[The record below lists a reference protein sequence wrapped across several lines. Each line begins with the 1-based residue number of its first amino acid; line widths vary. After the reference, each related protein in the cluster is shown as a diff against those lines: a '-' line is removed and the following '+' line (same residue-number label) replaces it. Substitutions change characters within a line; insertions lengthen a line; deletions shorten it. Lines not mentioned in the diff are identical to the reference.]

1 MNISEIQLALS
12 LPKELTRIK
21 IVILDNIL
29 ELFMFQIVRSNA
41 FDEWNKINGDSTPS
55 KRLALFRSFFDKQ
68 KYCVQKGVFSQ
79 ETGLF
84 FNVFHELRNLAYH
97 QAFDN
102 VTNASSSSSY
112 DERFRKEYHNK
123 MELVYSELTHLY
135 AVIIIELFKNSASLD
150 EFEPFN
156 SFVAEKQILKQSIMD
171 TLTDNL
177 LFRIKKLKNDLAYI
191 EDNSNEYDD
200 AKNFH
205 DYQDIINHITFNYG
219 HEIIEKAHLDNRIK
233 TKFLEIL
240 HNNSNYVDSTAISEQ
255 DVLFTTQEI
264 LDWETSISHIN
275 QEPTYFASIIA
286 WDKISKK
293 LVILEEIVEYH
304 IFVAC

>member
-135 AVIIIELFKNSASLD
+135 AAIIIELFKNSASLD

-171 TLTDNL
+171 FSFAKIEGALA
-177 LFRIKKLKNDLAYI
+177 DLV
-191 EDNSNEYDD
+191 
-200 AKNFH
+200 
-205 DYQDIINHITFNYG
+205 
-219 HEIIEKAHLDNRIK
+219 R
-233 TKFLEIL
+233 
-240 HNNSNYVDSTAISEQ
+240 
-255 DVLFTTQEI
+255 
-264 LDWETSISHIN
+264 
-275 QEPTYFASIIA
+275 
-286 WDKISKK
+286 
-293 LVILEEIVEYH
+293 
-304 IFVAC
+304 